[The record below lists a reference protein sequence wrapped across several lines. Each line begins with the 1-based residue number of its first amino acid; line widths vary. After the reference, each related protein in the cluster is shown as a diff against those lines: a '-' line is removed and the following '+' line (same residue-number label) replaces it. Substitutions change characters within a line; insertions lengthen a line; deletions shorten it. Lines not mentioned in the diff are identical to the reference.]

1 MEAAAETGGRTA
13 SKREADQVR
22 ARRFRTRSLRFP
34 MLFLLSVAL
43 VSVAPLQPIAA
54 QSWMAAATLPDSTL
68 TRTGLAIFG
77 GSASATRDSLVTL
90 ARQQLG
96 RRYVFGGAS
105 PEKGFDCSGLIRYI
119 LAKLD
124 IKVPRTAAQ
133 QEKVGERVAKD
144 TSELQPGDLVTFGR
158 GSRATHIGIYV
169 GDGRFIHASSA
180 AGRVVE
186 SRLVRRPT
194 RLIKPWRGARRI
206 LAGSDST
213 AVASAG
219 SGD

>member
-1 MEAAAETGGRTA
+1 
-13 SKREADQVR
+13 
-22 ARRFRTRSLRFP
+22 
-34 MLFLLSVAL
+34 
-43 VSVAPLQPIAA
+43 
-54 QSWMAAATLPDSTL
+54 
-68 TRTGLAIFG
+68 
-77 GSASATRDSLVTL
+77 VTL

-96 RRYVFGGAS
+96 RRYVLGGAT
-105 PEKGFDCSGLIRYI
+105 PDKGFDCSGLIRYV

-133 QEKVGERVAKD
+133 QERVGEQVAKD

-186 SRLVRRPT
+186 SRLIRPPA
-194 RLIKPWRGARRI
+194 RLIKPWRGARRL
-206 LAGSDST
+206 LAGADST
-213 AVASAG
+213 AVAADVDTEG
-219 SGD
+219 